1 MKDQRTGEGVDE
13 ETGETIVPINVE
25 EVVGTLSSFAVAPLW
40 TLETM
45 GVKLGAAEK
54 DAYLRTWR

>member
-1 MKDQRTGEGVDE
+1 MKDQRTGEGIDK
-13 ETGETIVPINVE
+13 ETGQKIVPINVE

-45 GVKLGAAEK
+45 GVKLDAVER